1 MYLKKLAEEIKR
13 RFEGGHPSSDS
24 SLKYGEIKPLIVQVI
39 NRLFKKEA
47 IQMHYSF
54 GERIPPHSS
63 LMTYTVDIEASGE
76 LIIENVCETFQGLNL
91 ADFWTGPDGQF
102 WDTGQGDG
110 DYWLL
115 DITDSVITVTSVSS
129 GVFTVAI
136 SGLAFD
142 TGYDADDLVTWL
154 GTCAST
160 SYLELVG
167 VATGSPYKFGMAGIS
182 AITALA
188 DGVSFTYTVSSST
201 NHAGD
206 NLVDIQDSNTLVAN
220 LAGQGDTAIS
230 IANFRCCAPSSNTDY
245 RKAQLTLPTQPINL
259 PMGMGI
265 FRVYDPKTQFS
276 NYIPLS
282 AGQFDLMN
290 SIAHTNMN
298 NVLAA
303 ETAYEWFD
311 HKTLIF
317 NQSVTTMPDQVNI
330 QLVVADMD
338 ELGDY
343 DLLPIPADY
352 EEEVILEVL
361 KILQPIQKE
370 DVYVDQNQER

>member
-1 MYLKKLAEEIKR
+1 MYLKRIVEEVR
-13 RFEGGHPSSDS
+13 RRYYSGHIPADASI
-24 SLKYGEIKPLIVQVI
+24 KYGEVKVLVTQVL
-39 NRLFKKEA
+39 NRLFKKETLE
-47 IQMHYSF
+47 MHYAF
-54 GERIPPHSS
+54 GERIPAHSS

-76 LIIENVCETFQGLNL
+76 LIIENTCETFPGLNL
-91 ADFWTGPDGQF
+91 SDLWATPTGEF

-154 GTCAST
+154 SACAST

-167 VATGSPYKFGMAGIS
+167 VATGSPYKFGVAGIS

-188 DGVSFTYTVSSST
+188 DGVSFTYTIANSL

-206 NLVDIQDSNTLVAN
+206 NLVDIQDSNNLVAN

-265 FRVYDPKTQFS
+265 WRVYDPKTQFS

-330 QLVVADMD
+330 QLVVTDVD
-338 ELGDY
+338 QLGDY

-361 KILQPIQKE
+361 KILQPTQKE
-370 DVYVDQNQER
+370 DVYVDQNEMR